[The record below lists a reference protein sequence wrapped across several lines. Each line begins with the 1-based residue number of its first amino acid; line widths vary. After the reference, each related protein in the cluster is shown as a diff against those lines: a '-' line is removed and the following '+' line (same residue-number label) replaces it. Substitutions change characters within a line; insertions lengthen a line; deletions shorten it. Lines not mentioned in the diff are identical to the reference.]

1 MTSRSHRRLLAGAG
15 RRDGHRTA
23 RVLTPSPS
31 ASGRLPKWSGTPLD
45 PANHGSFLEAG
56 TLFCLV
62 GDPERPQGVAPI
74 DQSDVDFVR
83 PGQRVKIELA
93 QLRPR
98 TIGGTIT
105 EIAKLDLQADA
116 GHWASLGELPARR
129 DASGAARPLTT
140 AYQARLC
147 VDEHDEQLTV
157 GAPGRC
163 KITVTPQ
170 SLGQRRCATSAAP
183 SGSVCDARR
192 GPAPPPAGDRSC

>member
-1 MTSRSHRRLLAGAG
+1 M
-15 RRDGHRTA
+15 
-23 RVLTPSPS
+23 
-31 ASGRLPKWSGTPLD
+31 D

-62 GDPERPQGVAPI
+62 GDPDRLEGVAMI

-105 EIAKLDLQADA
+105 EIAKLDPQADA
-116 GHWASLGELPARR
+116 GQWAALGELPARH
-129 DASGAARPLTT
+129 DANGVARPLTT
-140 AYQARLC
+140 AYQARLAL
-147 VDEHDEQLTV
+147 DEHDEQLTV

-163 KITVTPQ
+163 KITVTSPIA
-170 SLGQRRCATSAAP
+170 RPAPCCATSAAP
-183 SGSVCDARR
+183 SGSVCDERR
-192 GPAPPPAGDRSC
+192 GPRRCKQATAPSD